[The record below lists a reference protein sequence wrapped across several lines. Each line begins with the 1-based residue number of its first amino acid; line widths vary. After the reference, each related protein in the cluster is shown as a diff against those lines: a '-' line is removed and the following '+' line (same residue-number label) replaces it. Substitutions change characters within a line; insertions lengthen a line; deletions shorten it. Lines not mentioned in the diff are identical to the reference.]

1 MLMYRSPSSGKIY
14 RAVKDSYTGFGLI
27 QAKKKSEANFREN
40 FYVLGPYDGLEL
52 AEMVLRRRAKRWN
65 WEELKDDDVQK

>member
-14 RAVKDSYTGFGLI
+14 RAIEDPYTGFGLI
-27 QAKKKSEANFREN
+27 QAKKKDESNFSENS
-40 FYVLGPYDGLEL
+40 YVLGRLEL
-52 AEMVLRRRAKRWN
+52 SESLLRRLAKRWN

>member
-14 RAVKDSYTGFGLI
+14 RAIEDPYTGIGLI
-27 QAKKKSEANFREN
+27 QAKKESESNFSEN
-40 FYVLGPYDGLEL
+40 PYVLGRLEL
-52 AEMVLRRRAKRWN
+52 AEGLLRRLAKRWN

>member
-14 RAVKDSYTGFGLI
+14 RAVKDPYTGFGLI
-27 QAKKKSEANFREN
+27 QAKKKDESNFSENP
-40 FYVLGPYDGLEL
+40 YVLGRLEL
-52 AEMVLRRRAKRWN
+52 AESLLRRLAKRWN